1 MRPFDAFEIEIALA
15 DGTVLGGELIA
26 PDTPVAGVIF
36 APATGLGDRNG
47 NDTDVGFAPL
57 AQIAAGL
64 AGHRIASLRSE
75 GRGVGRSGGEF
86 AGPPAALD
94 DFVALIEHAAGRF
107 AELGGRPV
115 LLGHAIGCTLAAVA
129 ASRLGPEQLR
139 GVVLIAPPI
148 SPVSELMGFRAAAAE
163 AMADLPPAGQREAL
177 ARVQA
182 EYGRRKSFLPAGM
195 QIRMPTLVV
204 QGEHDWVFPPAESAR
219 LASQVDGAVRL
230 LLSGLDHWL
239 VRADGWRS
247 PAENLTADLPVDP
260 EAIRAIAKWI
270 AALP

>member
-15 DGTVLGGELIA
+15 DGTVLGGELVV

-36 APATGLGDRNG
+36 APATGLGDRDG

-64 AGHRIASLRSE
+64 AGRRIASLRSE

-86 AGPPAALD
+86 VGPQAALD
-94 DFVALIEHAAGRF
+94 DFVALVELAAGRF

-129 ASRLGPEQLR
+129 ASRLGPQRLR

-148 SPVSELMGFRAAAAE
+148 SPVSELMGFRSEAAAA
-163 AMADLPPAGQREAL
+163 MAALPPADQWQAL
-177 ARVQA
+177 ARVQT

-195 QIRMPTLVV
+195 QIRVPLLAV

-219 LASQVDGAVRL
+219 LAGQVDGAVRL
-230 LLSGLDHWL
+230 LLGGLDHWL

-247 PAENLTADLPVDP
+247 PTENLTADLLVDP
-260 EAIRAIAKWI
+260 QAVQAIADWI